1 MINDQ
6 HIIDLCNNI
15 IRHIT
20 TDNEI
25 ETIMAYL
32 LREIKVN
39 NLIYIHLNER
49 WYLYD
54 SDNKIWHHYD
64 FRKILF
70 NLENLYNFFNEII
83 IKFLE
88 QNNDLTKNNKNKI
101 IRISQKI
108 SESLLNRNVDYTKLE
123 KVCKIIFSVN
133 DNI

>member
-54 SDNKIWHHYD
+54 SNNKIWHHYD